1 MITLKEYFELIDY
14 RVTDG
19 SDYNWDCYGP
29 DIYTISSWN
38 GVHGRGG
45 YSFNCVFDTKD
56 QTVYEVEVCDYTNDR
71 AYRMINPGYI
81 DAYRAEAETQM
92 VNSKQAWDDVDYVDL
107 DVDDDFVQKC
117 LAIRAG
123 EDYDTRVSVPLVLED
138 DQLFDLMK
146 LAHEQDVTLNTLVEN
161 MLRSYVALHENAV
174 PKKKKK
180 KKKKHQN

>member
-1 MITLKEYFELIDY
+1 MITLREYFELIDY
-14 RVTDG
+14 RVTEG
-19 SDYNWDCYGP
+19 SDYGWDCYGTNTH
-29 DIYTISSWN
+29 TISSWN

-71 AYRMINPGYI
+71 AYRMINP
-81 DAYRAEAETQM
+81 DFKSAHDQEAEDRD
-92 VNSKQAWDDVDYVDL
+92 VDAKEAWDDVSYVDL
-107 DVDDDFVQKC
+107 DVDDDFMQKC
-117 LAIRAG
+117 LAIQAG
-123 EDYDTRVSVPLVLED
+123 ETYDTRVEVPLVLDD

-161 MLRSYVALHENAV
+161 MLRNFIALHENAV

-180 KKKKHQN
+180 KKH